1 MFRYTAPEL
10 HDVFLGH
17 HVEWGWVKGNLP
29 QQPFSPQTSEC
40 GPEEFVQFNGKGP
53 CVTAPW
59 DNKVNHYSTIIQL
72 FNDNLTIYM
81 IQINTGNALGSSHV
95 SNNFMDVVT
104 CDRGSPICNNIQN
117 TNYRIFLSIDQ
128 S

>member
-59 DNKVNHYSTIIQL
+59 DNKVDNMIS
-72 FNDNLTIYM
+72 FNCDNLDT
-81 IQINTGNALGSSHV
+81 QEKRDKLWCV
-95 SNNFMDVVT
+95 
-104 CDRGSPICNNIQN
+104 CNRPGREVGVLYPNLPS
-117 TNYRIFLSIDQ
+117 YS
-128 S
+128 

>member
-72 FNDNLTIYM
+72 CQLRHPGKARQAM
-81 IQINTGNALGSSHV
+81 VCL
-95 SNNFMDVVT
+95 
-104 CDRGSPICNNIQN
+104 
-117 TNYRIFLSIDQ
+117 
-128 S
+128 